1 MGQAHKSKDHEF
13 KSDFEYVQHW
23 REKNKFWWLVFGLGF
38 LIPYIIMYLVVNPVG
53 TYYYTRLPSKDLKEK
68 GVKGGALA
76 TVILGWL
83 GLPFLNF
90 YSPVAYIAQT

>member
-1 MGQAHKSKDHEF
+1 MGAAHKCSEHQFKD
-13 KSDFEYVQHW
+13 DNEYVQHW
-23 REKNKFWWLVFGLGF
+23 REKKQFWWLVLGLGF
-38 LIPYIIMYLVVNPVG
+38 LIPYTIMYLVVNPVG
-53 TYYYTRLPSKDLKEK
+53 TYYYTRLPSKDSKEK

-90 YSPVAYIAQT
+90 YSPVAYVAQT